1 MAAQIDRKRGTMVD
15 EVAALGTTEAPAAK
29 ATARR
34 TPVLPIIELL
44 VLVIF
49 AVLPLLVADYLTV
62 FFTRVLILSLL
73 AISFDLVWGYAGIL
87 SFGQALFYGTAAY
100 TVALMA
106 RDLGITAIFV
116 ILPVSL
122 LVGLLLSFLI
132 ACFLLLGRRQPSV
145 IFVALG
151 TLTGTYAADRLARGW
166 YYLGGQ
172 NGIPSIPQMTW
183 GSYAFDEG
191 GVYYYLA
198 FATLILVYVGC
209 RFLVRSQFGLA
220 LAGIREQEG
229 RIAFFGYKVQH
240 IKTLVFSLAGAIAG
254 LAGGLYAFHEGFVW
268 PNMLGVI
275 LSTQIVLYALF
286 GGVGTLIGAVI
297 GVIAIEVLSY
307 VLADNYQQ
315 VWPIILG
322 ALLLAVILLR
332 PTGLISLVVP
342 ERERIGNF
350 APRRGRRAAGQ

>member
-1 MAAQIDRKRGTMVD
+1 MVD
-15 EVAALGTTEAPAAK
+15 EVAALRTAAEPAAST
-29 ATARR
+29 ATARTAAGR
-34 TPVLPIIELL
+34 RPILPIIELG
-44 VLVIF
+44 VLALF
-49 AVLPLLVADYLTV
+49 AVLPLLLADYLTV

-73 AISFDLVWGYAGIL
+73 AVSFDLVWGYAGIL

-100 TVALMA
+100 SVALMA
-106 RDLGITAIFV
+106 RDLGITEIYIV
-116 ILPVSL
+116 LPAAL
-122 LVGLLLSFLI
+122 LIGLALSFLI
-132 ACFLLLGRRQPSV
+132 ACFLLLGRRQPTV

-151 TLTGTYAADRLARGW
+151 TLTGAYAADRLARGW

-172 NGIPSIPQMTW
+172 NGIPSLPQMTF
-183 GSYAFDEG
+183 GSYVFDEG
-191 GVYYYLA
+191 AVYYYLA
-198 FATLILVYVGC
+198 FAMLILVYVGC

-220 LAGIREQEG
+220 LAGIREQEA

-240 IKTLVFSLAGAIAG
+240 IKTIVFSLAGSIAG

-275 LSTQIVLYALF
+275 LSTQVVLYTLF

-297 GVIAIEVLSY
+297 GVIGIEVLSY

-332 PTGLISLVVP
+332 PMGLISLVVT

-350 APRRGRRAAGQ
+350 APRRNRRAVGR